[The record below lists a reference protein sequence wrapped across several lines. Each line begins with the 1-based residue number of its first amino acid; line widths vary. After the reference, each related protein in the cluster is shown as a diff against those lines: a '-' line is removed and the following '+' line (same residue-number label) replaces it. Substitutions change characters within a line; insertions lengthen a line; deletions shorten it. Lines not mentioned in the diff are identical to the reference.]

1 MTTQASIADPAS
13 VPSIPAASASRDI
26 KGQVI
31 TPPAAASQIAAGSTP
46 IALSIAL
53 NPPPPVTVPLYE
65 NVPVWIAAATLFGVW
80 ITLRAAAK
88 RTQKELNASAARM
101 RIELDHAAA
110 QATIEREQTREQAA
124 LDRQHDADEAHG
136 ERIITA
142 RRTVYIEAIGE
153 LVKAQ
158 IFLGGLAKQ
167 DLTKLDIS
175 AGLGGLLTAVARIS
189 ILGEMA
195 TVAKSRAVISLINQA
210 FFKGIATVMPLGRLK
225 NSISFHDKQ
234 YAATQFE
241 TARILAE
248 MNNHNETLKNDKAGF
263 NALQRSF
270 DNQQAGAKRHSADSV
285 KAKLAL
291 ADGEKEYGIGMM
303 EDMKIV
309 ANRLDE
315 LACAIREE
323 LGLETSLE
331 EFQRMT
337 ATMQKEAAAAV
348 QELFTKADTFRKEA
362 DYGASETSR
371 Q

>member
-1 MTTQASIADPAS
+1 MTTQASIASPAA
-13 VPSIPAASASRDI
+13 VPPIPAVSASRDLTA
-26 KGQVI
+26 QVMM
-31 TPPAAASQIAAGSTP
+31 PVASASQLAAGSTP
-46 IALSIAL
+46 IALTITL

-65 NVPVWIAAATLFGVW
+65 NVAVWIAAATLLGVC
-80 ITLRAAAK
+80 ITLIAAAR
-88 RTQKELNASAARM
+88 RTKQELAASTARM

-142 RRTVYIEAIGE
+142 RRTVYIETIGE

-158 IFLGGLAKQ
+158 TFLGGLAKQ
-167 DLTKLDIS
+167 DLTNLDIS
-175 AGLGGLLTAVARIS
+175 TGLGGLLTAVARIS

-195 TVAKSRAVISLINQA
+195 TVAKSRAVVSLINQA
-210 FFKGIATVMPLGRLK
+210 LFKGLATVMPLGKLK
-225 NSISFHDKQ
+225 SSITFHDKQ

-241 TARILAE
+241 TERILAE
-248 MNNHNETLKNDKAGF
+248 MNNYNETLKNDKPGF
-263 NALQRSF
+263 DALQRSF
-270 DNQQAGAKRHSADSV
+270 DNQQAAAKLHSADSV

-291 ADGEKEYGIGMM
+291 ADGEKEYGIAVM

-331 EFQRMT
+331 EFRRMT
-337 ATMQKEAAAAV
+337 ATMQKEAAAAMH
-348 QELFTKADTFRKEA
+348 ELFIKVDAFRKEA
-362 DYGASETSR
+362 GYDASTTSR

>member
-1 MTTQASIADPAS
+1 
-13 VPSIPAASASRDI
+13 
-26 KGQVI
+26 
-31 TPPAAASQIAAGSTP
+31 
-46 IALSIAL
+46 
-53 NPPPPVTVPLYE
+53 
-65 NVPVWIAAATLFGVW
+65 
-80 ITLRAAAK
+80 
-88 RTQKELNASAARM
+88 
-101 RIELDHAAA
+101 
-110 QATIEREQTREQAA
+110 
-124 LDRQHDADEAHG
+124 
-136 ERIITA
+136 
-142 RRTVYIEAIGE
+142 

-210 FFKGIATVMPLGRLK
+210 FFKGIATVMPLSKLK
-225 NSISFHDKQ
+225 SSISFHDKQ

-241 TARILAE
+241 TERILAE
-248 MNNHNETLKNDKAGF
+248 MNNYNETLKNDRAGF
-263 NALQRSF
+263 NGLQRSF
-270 DNQQAGAKRHSADSV
+270 DNQQAAAKQHSADSV
-285 KAKLAL
+285 KAKLEL
-291 ADGEKEYGIGMM
+291 ADGEKEYGLAVI

-337 ATMQKEAAAAV
+337 TLMQKEAEAAM
-348 QELFTKADTFRKEA
+348 QELFSRVDAFRKEA
-362 DYGASETSR
+362 GYDASKTSF